1 MFQAE
6 GLVEA
11 VFRRQVVWSAFGVEL
26 PLLLV
31 IINSHNSP
39 WESQT
44 PSTVG
49 QVFYFF
55 PGSLVCLRLGRTG
68 TSFGACRLI
77 ATKLK
82 GE

>member
-11 VFRRQVVWSAFGVEL
+11 VFRRQVVWSTFGVEL

-39 WESQT
+39 WKSQT
-44 PSTVG
+44 SSTVG
-49 QVFYFF
+49 RVFFF
-55 PGSLVCLRLGRTG
+55 RGSLVFIWVEQVPDLALVD
-68 TSFGACRLI
+68 
-77 ATKLK
+77 
-82 GE
+82 